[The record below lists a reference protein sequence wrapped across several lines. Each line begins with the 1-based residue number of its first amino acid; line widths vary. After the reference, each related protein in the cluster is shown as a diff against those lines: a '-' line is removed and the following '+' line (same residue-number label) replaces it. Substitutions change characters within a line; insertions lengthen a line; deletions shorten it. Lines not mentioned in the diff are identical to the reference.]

1 MTAFNDFF
9 DTPKFDFDKEK
20 QLFIENLD
28 MLKNMSVQEQT
39 LYKKY
44 LEVNNYYRNAID
56 KSRQV
61 KAKIWTPTD
70 LNNKELTIKEI
81 EALEPRIR
89 LVATKTS
96 DETDWNMIRVF
107 SHTMEFEDRKST
119 RLNSS
124 HT

>member
-70 LNNKELTIKEI
+70 LNNKEYETNNIRSFCKKNGLDHSCIEI
-81 EALEPRIR
+81 GRAH
-89 LVATKTS
+89 V
-96 DETDWNMIRVF
+96 
-107 SHTMEFEDRKST
+107 
-119 RLNSS
+119 
-124 HT
+124 